1 MNTLT
6 KLLFFAVIVL
16 SVVMLALKVSDLMT
30 SVLSRSG
37 GLLLVYAMFLL

>member
-1 MNTLT
+1 MTDFFSWQVGLLDLEVNTLT

-30 SVLSRSG
+30 SV
-37 GLLLVYAMFLL
+37 